1 MKGILGSV
9 PNTLHILK
17 IEVENML
24 KNGGVW
30 AGCFFL
36 LFSLVLLGISFQY
49 DYLSQLGGGI
59 GPGFLPRWTSLF
71 LAIFSIV
78 YIVDSIKK
86 NRVDLSKVLPG
97 KEGIKTI
104 LLLFLYMIIF
114 VAIVKYVGFLVTTL
128 LVTFLM
134 FRGYFKWYVNSA
146 VSVGTALFLYWVF
159 VVWLQIPFP
168 VNAFGW

>member
-1 MKGILGSV
+1 MI
-9 PNTLHILK
+9 
-17 IEVENML
+17 
-24 KNGGVW
+24 KNGGLW

-36 LFSLVLLGISFQY
+36 LFSLVLLGISFEY

-59 GPGFLPRWTSLF
+59 GPGFLPRWTSLL
-71 LAIFSIV
+71 LAIFSIA

-86 NRVDLSKVLPG
+86 NRVDLSKVLPA

-104 LLLFLYMIIF
+104 VLLFLYMIIF
-114 VAIVKYVGFLVTTL
+114 VAIVKYVGFMVATT

-134 FRGYFKWYVNSA
+134 FRGYLKWYLNSA
-146 VSVGTALFLYWVF
+146 VSLGIALFLYGVF
-159 VVWLQIPFP
+159 IVWLQVPLP

>member
-1 MKGILGSV
+1 
-9 PNTLHILK
+9 
-17 IEVENML
+17 ML

-36 LFSLVLLGISFQY
+36 LFSLVLMGIAFEY

-71 LAIFSIV
+71 LAIVSIV

-86 NRVDLSKVLPG
+86 NRVDLGKVLPAR
-97 KEGIKTI
+97 EGIKTI
-104 LLLFLYMIIF
+104 LLLLLYMILF
-114 VAIVKYVGFLVTTL
+114 VAIVKYVGFMAATT

-134 FRGYFKWYVNSA
+134 FRGYLKWYLNTV
-146 VSVGTALFLYWVF
+146 VSLGTALMLYGIF
-159 VVWLQIPFP
+159 IVWLQVPLP

>member
-1 MKGILGSV
+1 MKGILDTV
-9 PNTLHILK
+9 LNTLHIPK
-17 IEVENML
+17 IEGGNMQ
-24 KNGGVW
+24 KKAGVW

-36 LFSLVLLGISFQY
+36 LFSLVLLGISFEY

-78 YIVDSIKK
+78 YIVDSIK
-86 NRVDLSKVLPG
+86 NSHSDLSKVLPN
-97 KEGIKTI
+97 KESAKTI
-104 LLLFLYMIIF
+104 ALLLLYMVIF
-114 VAIVKYVGFLVTTL
+114 VAILKYVGFLVTTL

-146 VSVGTALFLYWVF
+146 VSLGTALFLYGTF

>member
-1 MKGILGSV
+1 MQ
-9 PNTLHILK
+9 
-17 IEVENML
+17 
-24 KNGGVW
+24 KNGGLW

-36 LFSLVLLGISFQY
+36 LFSLVLMWIAFDY

-59 GPGFLPRWTSLF
+59 GPGFLPRWTSLL

-86 NRVDLSKVLPG
+86 NPVDLSKVLPA

-104 LLLFLYMIIF
+104 LLLLLYMVIF
-114 VAIVKYVGFLVTTL
+114 VAIVKYVGFMVATT

-134 FRGYFKWYVNSA
+134 FRGYFKWHVNSV
-146 VSVGTALFLYWVF
+146 VSLGTALFLYGIF
-159 VVWLQIPFP
+159 IVWLEIPFP
-168 VNAFGW
+168 VNTFGW

>member
-1 MKGILGSV
+1 M
-9 PNTLHILK
+9 
-17 IEVENML
+17 ML

-36 LFSLVLLGISFQY
+36 LFSLVLLGISFEY

-59 GPGFLPRWTSLF
+59 GPGFLPRWASML
-71 LAIFSIV
+71 LAILSIA

-86 NRVDLSKVLPG
+86 NRFDLSKILPA

-104 LLLFLYMIIF
+104 LLLLLYMVIF
-114 VAIVKYVGFLVTTL
+114 VAIVKYVGFMVATT

-134 FRGYFKWYVNSA
+134 FRGYLKWYLNSA
-146 VSVGTALFLYWVF
+146 VSLGTALFLYGVF
-159 VVWLQIPFP
+159 IVWLQVPLP

>member
-1 MKGILGSV
+1 M
-9 PNTLHILK
+9 
-17 IEVENML
+17 ML

-36 LFSLVLLGISFQY
+36 LFSLVLLGISFEY

-59 GPGFLPRWTSLF
+59 GPGFLPRWASML
-71 LAIFSIV
+71 LAILSIA

-86 NRVDLSKVLPG
+86 NRFDLSKVLPA

-104 LLLFLYMIIF
+104 LLLLLYMVIF
-114 VAIVKYVGFLVTTL
+114 VAIVKYVGFMVATT

-134 FRGYFKWYVNSA
+134 FRGYLKWYLNSA
-146 VSVGTALFLYWVF
+146 VSLGTALFLYGVF
-159 VVWLQIPFP
+159 IVWLQVPLP